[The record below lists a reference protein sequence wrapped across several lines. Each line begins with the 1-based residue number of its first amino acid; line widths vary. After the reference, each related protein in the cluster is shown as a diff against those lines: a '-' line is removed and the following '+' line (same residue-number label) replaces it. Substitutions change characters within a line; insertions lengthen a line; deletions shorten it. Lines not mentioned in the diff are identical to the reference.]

1 MAEEEP
7 KTAKET
13 AGCPAEKPKEEHA
26 VAEEKED
33 DSKEGEPVDRS
44 KGSMPDPTSLMM
56 GGGKKEDLPE
66 VEQLGTISLE
76 TLHSYDCNNPTRRLM
91 CLFGEVYDV
100 TAADKKYGPDGSYKE
115 FAGHDITLTLGA
127 GQMGD
132 KWLDKYIKFDT
143 AWKEG
148 AEKWVDYYA
157 AKYPKCGRLDKWDE
171 DPDTWPAPSEEERE
185 ALNSQC
191 VIL

>member
-1 MAEEEP
+1 MADTEPKAEEVAP
-7 KTAKET
+7 T
-13 AGCPAEKPKEEHA
+13 AGAA
-26 VAEEKED
+26 DAGKED
-33 DSKEGEPVDRS
+33 EPVDRS
-44 KGSMPDPTSLMM
+44 KGSMPDPASLMM

-66 VEQLGTISLE
+66 VDQLGTITLE
-76 TLHSYDCNNPTRRLM
+76 TLNSYDCNNPTRRLM

-100 TAADKKYGPDGSYKE
+100 TSAENKYGPDGSYKE

-132 KWLDKYIKFDT
+132 KWLDKFIKFDP

-171 DPDTWPAPSEEERE
+171 DPDTWPEPTEEERE

>member
-1 MAEEEP
+1 MAEE
-7 KTAKET
+7 
-13 AGCPAEKPKEEHA
+13 PKEE
-26 VAEEKED
+26 VTAETPKETKDGEKKEV
-33 DSKEGEPVDRS
+33 SKEERRTGA
-44 KGSMPDPTSLMM
+44 MPDPSSLI
-56 GGGKKEDLPE
+56 GDGETPEELPE

-76 TLHSYDCNNPTRRLM
+76 TLNSYHCNNPDRRLM
-91 CLFGEVYDV
+91 SLFGEVYDV
-100 TAADKKYGPDGSYKE
+100 TAAVKKYGPDGSYAE

-132 KWLDKYIKFDT
+132 KWLDKFLKFDP

-157 AKYPKCGRLDKWDE
+157 SKYPKCGRLDKWDE
-171 DPDTWPAPSEEERE
+171 DMDTWPEPTPEERE